1 LIKQTKAMKKLSFT
15 AAIFVC
21 ILFLSVETPGQ
32 TLTSSLDQLKLMEQF
47 LGTWQLTTSSDTI
60 IVEFQKYGKAFVEND
75 YSVKD
80 GKKEWGSIWTYGFAP
95 DEGKFKIFAVM
106 LTGDYMTIIG
116 SFTSEKK
123 WVQEIVQNFNS
134 EKVLMRGEFVFDS
147 PSTATATS
155 FNSEGVKTEE
165 YKFIKIK

>member
-1 LIKQTKAMKKLSFT
+1 MKKLWFISVI
-15 AAIFVC
+15 AV
-21 ILFLSVETPGQ
+21 LLVFLSIGIQGQ
-32 TLTSSLDQLKLMEQF
+32 TIEKRLDQLKLMEQF

>member
-1 LIKQTKAMKKLSFT
+1 MKKLWFISVI
-15 AAIFVC
+15 AVLL
-21 ILFLSVETPGQ
+21 LFLSIGIQGQ
-32 TLTSSLDQLKLMEQF
+32 TMEKQLDQLKLMEQF

-123 WVQEIVQNFNS
+123 WVQEIVQNFNP

-147 PSTATATS
+147 PSAATATS